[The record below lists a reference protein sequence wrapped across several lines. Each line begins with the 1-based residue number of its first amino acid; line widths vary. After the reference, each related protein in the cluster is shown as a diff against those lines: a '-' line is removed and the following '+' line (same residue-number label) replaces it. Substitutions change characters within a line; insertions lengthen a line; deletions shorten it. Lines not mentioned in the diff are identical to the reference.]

1 MKKHTMSLLNSV
13 LSDRWLVGLLI
24 ANFVIMIIMI
34 IVLAVIID
42 PKETQVITQYSAFG
56 VAAFYRGYW
65 YSLWMYAVFEL
76 ILVVGNAVFSAK
88 LVQLEKRDLA
98 LALAWLTIG
107 LSVLTFLFARSII
120 KIAALG

>member
-1 MKKHTMSLLNSV
+1 MKKHTTLLLDSV
-13 LSDRWLVGLLI
+13 LNDRWIIGLLI
-24 ANFVIMIIMI
+24 ANFVIMIAVI
-34 IVLAVIID
+34 IALAVIID

-56 VAAFYRGYW
+56 VTAFYRGYW

-76 ILVVGNAVFSAK
+76 ILVVGNATLTAK
-88 LVQLEKRDLA
+88 LAQLGKRDLA

-107 LSVLTFLFARSII
+107 LSVVTFLFAQSII

>member
-1 MKKHTMSLLNSV
+1 MKKHTISLLNSV

-88 LVQLEKRDLA
+88 MVQLEKRDLA

>member
-1 MKKHTMSLLNSV
+1 MSLLNSV
-13 LSDRWLVGLLI
+13 LSDRWLAGLLI

-88 LVQLEKRDLA
+88 MVQLEKRDLA

>member
-1 MKKHTMSLLNSV
+1 MSLLNSV

-34 IVLAVIID
+34 IVLAVIVD

>member
-88 LVQLEKRDLA
+88 MVQLEKRDLA